1 MSSFSSLGE
10 PGVSRTVGRTSV
22 MGRLPELQTLPI
34 LGLIMST
41 TRRTVIL
48 SIGWPAILIG
58 LLVLLVAVTPAVE
71 QTAGDNALAGG
82 HAYCPLHTNPV
93 IVAAVVALPT
103 ARVIHWRLLA
113 GQPPHLP
120 AVVTTVFVPP
130 RG

>member
-1 MSSFSSLGE
+1 MPEAVGATLYGRSCSWMGHSRGARCGVTRVPSMSSFSSLGE

-58 LLVLLVAVTPAVE
+58 LLVLLVAVTP
-71 QTAGDNALAGG
+71 D
-82 HAYCPLHTNPV
+82 
-93 IVAAVVALPT
+93 
-103 ARVIHWRLLA
+103 R
-113 GQPPHLP
+113 
-120 AVVTTVFVPP
+120 
-130 RG
+130 

>member
-1 MSSFSSLGE
+1 MLAGVM
-10 PGVSRTVGRTSV
+10 GVSRTFRGTSIT
-22 MGRLPELQTLPI
+22 GRLPELQTLPI
-34 LGLIMST
+34 LALIMST
-41 TRRTVIL
+41 TRRTVIP

-71 QTAGDNALAGG
+71 QTAGDGAPTEG

-93 IVAAVVALPT
+93 ITVAVVALPT

-113 GQPPHLP
+113 GQPQHLP
-120 AVVTTVFVPP
+120 AVVSAIFVPP

>member
-1 MSSFSSLGE
+1 M
-10 PGVSRTVGRTSV
+10 SRTVRGTSPT
-22 MGRLPELQTLPI
+22 GRLPELQTLPI
-34 LGLIMST
+34 LCPTMPS
-41 TRRTVIL
+41 TRRSVIP

-71 QTAGDNALAGG
+71 QAAGDSAPADG
-82 HAYCPLHTNPV
+82 HGYCPLHTNPM
-93 IVAAVVALPT
+93 IVAAVVGLPT

-120 AVVTTVFVPP
+120 AVGTAVFVPP